1 MAPEIPASSQDYWK
15 DQTSTESPFPRGSEQ
30 NLQMSNPSETPHS
43 SPLMPS
49 SSSSS
54 SLQTKQTKVT
64 MIPLTSEQYERFMY
78 QEVDTVELT
87 QQVKEKLA
95 KSGIC
100 QRVFGEK
107 VRAGAQKPN
116 QHD

>member
-1 MAPEIPASSQDYWK
+1 MVSEIPVSLQDYWK
-15 DQTSTESPFPRGSEQ
+15 DQSSTESQFPRDSEQ
-30 NLQMSNPSETPHS
+30 NLQMSNTNESPHS
-43 SPLMPS
+43 SPLLLPS
-49 SSSSS
+49 FS
-54 SLQTKQTKVT
+54 SLQTKQMKATT
-64 MIPLTSEQYERFMY
+64 MPLTSEQYERFMY

-107 VRAGAQKPN
+107 V
-116 QHD
+116 

>member
-1 MAPEIPASSQDYWK
+1 MSEIPAFSQDYYK
-15 DQTSTESPFPRGSEQ
+15 DYSKSSEQ
-30 NLQMSNPSETPHS
+30 NLDMSNTNEMPHNSSLLPSS
-43 SPLMPS
+43 S

-54 SLQTKQTKVT
+54 SLQTKQIKATT
-64 MIPLTSEQYERFMY
+64 MPLTSEQYERFMY
-78 QEVDTVELT
+78 QDVDTVELT

-107 VRAGAQKPN
+107 V
-116 QHD
+116 